1 MPAPQRSI
9 VPSVPGIP
17 AWAAILLAAGTT
29 GLGFLIDGLG
39 GETYPTGT
47 FSALYVLGCVLAVCA
62 VRFRG
67 LFSTMV
73 MPPLLLF
80 VAVPLAC
87 QMLGGRATTSI
98 KDVLMNLIIPLVE
111 RFPTMA
117 LATVL
122 VLAIGGARIAIA
134 KRAPQAARPTPERKT
149 ERKPVKRRRPEPT
162 PDLATAARKRP
173 RRGTAVLDEPDTEVD
188 MASPAR
194 RPARSADPKRA
205 PAAARPR
212 EPRAARAAAA
222 APREPSPRSAAP
234 REPSPRSAAPREPSP
249 RGAAPREPE
258 PARVPRRRNEAPPHP
273 QPNVRYR
280 DRADS
285 ARTERRRPDNV

>member
-17 AWAAILLAAGTT
+17 AWAAILVAVGATSV
-29 GLGFLIDGLG
+29 GFLIDAFG
-39 GETYPTGT
+39 GESLPTGT

-80 VAVPLAC
+80 VAVPVAC
-87 QMLGGRATTSI
+87 QMLGGRATFSI
-98 KDVLMNLIIPLVE
+98 KEVLINLIIPLVE

-134 KRAPQAARPTPERKT
+134 KRAPQTARPGAPERRGERKT
-149 ERKPVKRRRPEPT
+149 ERQPTKRRRPEST

-194 RPARSADPKRA
+194 RPARSAEPKRA
-205 PAAARPR
+205 PAAARQR
-212 EPRAARAAAA
+212 EPRAARAAA
-222 APREPSPRSAAP
+222 PREPGSRT
-234 REPSPRSAAPREPSP
+234 
-249 RGAAPREPE
+249 AAPREPE
-258 PARVPRRRNEAPPHP
+258 PARVPRRRGDAPPHP

-285 ARTERRRPDNV
+285 ARTERRRPDNG

>member
-1 MPAPQRSI
+1 MAASQRARPRVPAPQRSI

-17 AWAAILLAAGTT
+17 AWAAIALATGAT
-29 GLGFLIDGLG
+29 GLGFLIDGFG

-80 VAVPLAC
+80 IAVPLAC
-87 QMLGGRATTSI
+87 QMLGGRVTASI

-117 LATVL
+117 LATLL

-134 KRAPQAARPTPERKT
+134 KRVPAAARPAAADRRS
-149 ERKPVKRRRPEPT
+149 ERKPAKRRRPEST

-173 RRGTAVLDEPDTEVD
+173 RRTATHVDPDTEVD

-194 RPARSADPKRA
+194 RAARPDAKRA

-212 EPRAARAAAA
+212 EPRAARTAA
-222 APREPSPRSAAP
+222 APREAEPRPARTPEPRAA
-234 REPSPRSAAPREPSP
+234 RAA
-249 RGAAPREPE
+249 AAAREPE
-258 PARVPRRRNEAPPHP
+258 PARVPRRRGEAPPHP